1 MTSSV
6 SQKASTLTQAGILSL
21 WVDLINAA
29 HQRAENGGYY
39 HGTIS
44 LLVIFHDRDQCA
56 GQTQSRAIYGVHK
69 PGPAPFLWVISDIG
83 APRLKITNI

>member
-6 SQKASTLTQAGILSL
+6 SQKASTFIQAGNLSL

-29 HQRAENGGYY
+29 HPRAENGGYY
-39 HGTIS
+39 HGAIS

-56 GQTQSRAIYGVHK
+56 GQTQSRAI
-69 PGPAPFLWVISDIG
+69 
-83 APRLKITNI
+83 